1 MKCKLLIYAAF
12 LFLLASSA
20 NAEKYFV
27 LDVNYIAG
35 SLTFNSINLK
45 EVDREM
51 KYTDDSGF
59 LIKLKSFDNADM
71 QDFYYGMSVNKNYQI
86 YVPYSKNA
94 ARIEVYNPSS
104 SKVMDIEV
112 SSFADTCGNKICE
125 DYESY
130 ESCTKDCSSGSK
142 DDFCDSVKDGVCD
155 PDCNSK
161 TDSDCED
168 NQKANTSSN
177 ASTGTSTIPTKKQ
190 PKKIIQKNSAESSNY
205 ILWGSIISVV
215 VVIPALIFAFLR
227 KKKEQAIR
235 NTLKQYI
242 TQNIQRGFTLQQIK
256 NTLYQEGYKES
267 EIDKAV
273 GNI

>member
-1 MKCKLLIYAAF
+1 MESKLLIYAAF
-12 LFLLASSA
+12 IFLLASFA
-20 NAEKYFV
+20 NSEKYFV

-45 EVDREM
+45 EVDRAM

-71 QDFYYGMSVNKNYQI
+71 QNFYYSMTANKNYQI

-142 DDFCDSVKDGVCD
+142 DDFCDSVNDGICD
-155 PDCNSK
+155 PDCSFK
-161 TDSDCED
+161 TDTDCED
-168 NQKANTSSN
+168 KKTDN
-177 ASTGTSTIPTKKQ
+177 STTTTPPITQNKKQ
-190 PKKIIQKNSAESSNY
+190 QPKITPKKLSKSPDY
-205 ILWGSIISVV
+205 LLWSSIISAV

-227 KKKEQAIR
+227 IKKKQAII

-242 TQNIQRGFTLQQIK
+242 SQNMQRGFTLQQIK
-256 NTLYQEGYKES
+256 NVLYQQGYSES

-273 GNI
+273 RNI